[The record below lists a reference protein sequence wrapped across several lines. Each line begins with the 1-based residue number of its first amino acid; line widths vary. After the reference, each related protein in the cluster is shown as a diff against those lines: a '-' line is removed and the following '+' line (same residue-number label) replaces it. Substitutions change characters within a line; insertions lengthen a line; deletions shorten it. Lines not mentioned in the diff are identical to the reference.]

1 MDLTGRAMPYSV
13 EAEQSVLGGILID
26 HNCISAVSELIGEDD
41 FYFEHNRAV
50 YRVMLELFNT
60 NKPIDL
66 VTVSDA
72 LKGQGRLDAV
82 GGVTY
87 LSSVASAVP
96 TTANITQYAEIVAQ
110 KSLLRRLI
118 DAGTEIVNMGYEA
131 SDDPESA

>member
-82 GGVTY
+82 GGVAY
-87 LSSVASAVP
+87 LSKRCFRCADDGKYYPVCG
-96 TTANITQYAEIVAQ
+96 NRGAEIT
-110 KSLLRRLI
+110 
-118 DAGTEIVNMGYEA
+118 AGAG
-131 SDDPESA
+131 S